1 MSTEPL
7 LLKVAEAAALLN
19 VGKDTVHRLILGG
32 ELPAVRRGRI
42 VRVSRRAIEEF
53 IAKHEGGSKH
63 EGSTAPA
70 NVTPIERALDRVG

>member
-32 ELPAVRRGRI
+32 ELPAVRRGRL

-53 IAKHEGGSKH
+53 IAKHEG
-63 EGSTAPA
+63 STAPA
-70 NVTPIERALDRVG
+70 NVTPFERALDRVG